1 MVDALVWLITLE
13 LLGVLGFPLAF
24 ALFSR
29 LPDRGYSV
37 AKVFALL
44 LLGYLLWVSGLTQL
58 IPNSLG
64 TILGIILLGAAVA
77 IWLAIRQRQSMLL
90 FLRSEWRTLLITE
103 GIFLAFFLIW
113 MGIVSEI
120 PAISHTEKPMD
131 FAFLNAVIRAEHF
144 PPEDPWLAG
153 HPISYYYFG
162 HLIMASL
169 TKLTASAPAVGY
181 NIAVSLIPT
190 LVGAASFGLVY
201 NLIRLSGGSRRAGLG
216 YGLLGPVLVVLIGN
230 LEGVLELAHSQG
242 WGGSGFWQWVG
253 IKGLDGAGLDGGTPA
268 GGFLPDQ
275 GWWWWRATRVIDT
288 LVDGQS
294 LDYTITEFPFFSFL
308 LGDLHPHVTSLPFL
322 LLFLS
327 LALNLFRSSGKVGL
341 DWLRRNPLEFGAV
354 ALALGSLAFINIWD
368 FPTYA
373 AILGLL
379 LFAKA
384 YGEAWEDQLS
394 PGTPPKLDP
403 LSLAARNTALIW
415 IPLVAAAALLFLPFY
430 LDFSSQAG
438 GILPYTGPGT
448 RPLLFLVAIGFPF
461 LLGASFLFKQLGGI
475 PRLRQADSPALL
487 LVLIMALFPFLLWAV
502 LMISLALFAG
512 DAGLGAGL
520 DSGRIAGRTLFVLP
534 GLAVVGLAGFSALQR
549 IKTGWERMTVF
560 PLLLV
565 AVAVYLLT
573 GAELYF
579 VVDGFGNRMNTVF
592 KVYYQAWLLLAL
604 AGAYGIYYWQAHAS
618 LRNRASQLAHY
629 GWTGVA
635 ALALIASLYYPVG
648 AALERTG
655 LLHPRETLADNTL
668 DGLAFVKETDPDE
681 YAAIAWLRVQDSH
694 GIVVEAVGDDYSDY
708 GRVSGST
715 GIPTIL
721 GWKGH
726 ELQWRGTS
734 KLFDGR
740 EEAVAE
746 IYQSPDPSRVRE
758 LLEQYDVQYVY
769 AGRREGISYGATQLG
784 GFPDLLKTVFQQ
796 GDVTIYEFVV
806 STKSSEG
813 NVPTNK

>member
-1 MVDALVWLITLE
+1 MIDALVWLITLE
-13 LLGVLGFPLAF
+13 FLGVLGFILAF
-24 ALFSR
+24 GLFAR

-44 LLGYLLWVSGLTQL
+44 LLGYLLWVFGLTRL

-64 TILGIILLGAAVA
+64 TILVIILLAAA
-77 IWLAIRQRQSMLL
+77 LATWLAVRQRQTLLL
-90 FLRSEWRTLLITE
+90 FLRAEWRTLLMME
-103 GIFLAFFLIW
+103 GVFLAFFLIW
-113 MGIVSEI
+113 LGIVSEI

-144 PPEDPWLAG
+144 PAEDPWLAG

-169 TKLTASAPAVGY
+169 TKLTMSAPAVGY
-181 NIAVSLIPT
+181 NIAVALIPA
-190 LVGAASFGLVY
+190 LVAAASFGLVY

-216 YGLLGPVLVVLIGN
+216 YGLLAPVLVVLIGN
-230 LEGVLELAHSQG
+230 LEGVLELAHNQG

-253 IKGLDGAGLDGGTPA
+253 IKGLDGAGQGT
-268 GGFLPDQ
+268 GGFFPDQ

-294 LDYTITEFPFFSFL
+294 LDYTITEFPFFSFI

-327 LALNLFRSSGKVGL
+327 LALNLFQSSRKAGL

-354 ALALGSLAFINIWD
+354 ALTLGSLAFINIWD

-373 AILGLL
+373 VILGLL

-384 YGEAWEDQLS
+384 YGESWEDRLG
-394 PGTPPKLDP
+394 PVAPPKLAP
-403 LSLAARNTALIW
+403 LTLAARNTALMW
-415 IPLVAAAALLFLPFY
+415 IPLVAVAALLFLPFY

-438 GILPYTGPGT
+438 GILPYTAPGT
-448 RPLLFLVAIGFPF
+448 RPLLFLVVIGLPLF
-461 LLGASFLFKQLGGI
+461 LGASFLFKQLGGVS
-475 PRLRQADSPALL
+475 RLRQADTPALL
-487 LVLIMALFPFLLWAV
+487 IVLIVTLFPLLLWAV
-502 LMISLALFAG
+502 LMLALSLFAG
-512 DAGLGAGL
+512 GMGLGGGL
-520 DSGRIAGRTLFVLP
+520 DLGQITGRVLFVLP
-534 GLAVVGLAGFSALQR
+534 GLALVGLAGFSALQR
-549 IKTGWERMTVF
+549 IKTGREPMTVF
-560 PLLLV
+560 VLLLV
-565 AVAVYLLT
+565 AVAVYLLM

-618 LRNRASQLAHY
+618 LPNPAFRLGHY
-629 GWTGVA
+629 GWTVVV
-635 ALALIASLYYPVG
+635 ALAITASLYYPVG
-648 AALERTG
+648 AVLERTG
-655 LLHPRETLADNTL
+655 LLRPGQTLADNTL
-668 DGLAFVKETDPDE
+668 DGLAFVKDTDPDE
-681 YAAIAWLRVQDSH
+681 YAAIAWLRAQDSH
-694 GIVVEAVGDDYSDY
+694 GIIVEAVGADYSSY

-726 ELQWRGTS
+726 ELQWRGGS
-734 KLFDGR
+734 QLFDGR
-740 EEAVAE
+740 EDIVAE
-746 IYQSPDPSRVRE
+746 IYQSPDHSRVGE
-758 LLEQYDVQYVY
+758 LLKQYDVQYVY
-769 AGRREGISYGATQLG
+769 AGRREQESYGTNQLG
-784 GFPDLLKTVFQQ
+784 GFPELLKTVFRQ
-796 GDVTIYEFVV
+796 GNVTIYE
-806 STKSSEG
+806 TIYELAAATELSEG
-813 NVPTNK
+813 NVPNNK